1 MKKNTKLIL
10 AVAAVAAL
18 IAILL
23 GVWFATRPETTQGAK
38 TITVEVVHKD
48 GSTKTFTCHTNEEY
62 LGPVLDAENIAQG
75 EEGPYGLYIKFAD
88 GEKAVYEE
96 DGERVYLSMNTA
108 GICRAVTGG
117 GETIPIEP
125 GAPFILVRE
134 EAVEFYNENGEIV
147 PCYNM

>member
-10 AVAAVAAL
+10 AVAAVAVL

-48 GSTKTFTCHTNEEY
+48 GSTKAFTCHTDEEY

-96 DGERVYLSMNTA
+96 DGAFWALKQDGEDTPASADQTPIQDGDAFSLVYTV
-108 GICRAVTGG
+108 G
-117 GETIPIEP
+117 
-125 GAPFILVRE
+125 
-134 EAVEFYNENGEIV
+134 
-147 PCYNM
+147 